1 VLVRYSSFSARALPR
16 RGRPIRSEVVDMRR
30 TPAPLLRRPPRAALV
45 LSLRLSLLLA
55 LAAPGLRA
63 AEPPAPAPPP
73 TPPATAQPAPQPT
86 AAAAAP
92 AAAAQGKPAKQKPL
106 SRAEEKKAIA
116 ALAPAYREWLEEI
129 AVLITPQER
138 STFLRLDKDYA
149 RDSFIERFWES
160 RSKLGGIVSANEFR
174 NRWEERVAEAKRRF
188 GSLTN
193 DDRARIFLLNGPP
206 SATLAASCRE
216 LVWPLEAWFYGA
228 GSENANFE
236 FIVIFYQKWNAGP
249 YRIWEP
255 LEGAGELFRDGPRA
269 ASLEAIQRSCLDGDQ
284 LAGAIAWVANQGMTY
299 DMLRIKFDSPPKAPS
314 GEWIAAFNSYSTD
327 LPEAAQSFNAKLSFN
342 FPGRYQSRTVAEG
355 VLQVPT
361 AEVGQ
366 AKLGEHRS
374 YNFVVTG
381 EVLEN
386 KRLFDRF
393 RYKFDFPV
401 TEAQPAATLPLVFQR
416 YLRPG
421 SYTVVLKVED
431 LGSGKF
437 FRTAQPLAVPETD
450 KIAPAATVPAD
461 PESARILAEANAAIS
476 NGETTLK
483 LIRPQGELQTGMM
496 RFDTLSAG
504 KEIAKVTFALDGKP
518 VLTKTKQP
526 WSVELDLGS
535 LPRQRTLS
543 ATAYDAQGRE
553 VASDRLLVNAAGH
566 RFAVR
571 LSEPHRGRRY
581 EKSLLAHAD
590 VQVPEGEAVDRVEL
604 YLNESRVATLYQ
616 PPYEQPIVLPK
627 NEPLAYVRA
636 VAFTADGAATEDL
649 VFVNAPENLE
659 QVNIQFVEL
668 YASVLD
674 RAGRPVEG
682 LTQKDF
688 TPVEDGV
695 KQQIARFDQVRD
707 QPIHA
712 AVAIDVSASMDPN
725 VAQARQAAYA
735 FFQQTI
741 KPKDRAA
748 LITFND
754 HPNLVAKFT
763 NDVNELAG
771 GLAGLK
777 AERGTALYD
786 SIVFALF
793 YFNGI
798 KGQRALLILSDGKDE
813 GSRFTFEDA
822 LEYARRAGVTI
833 YAIGLGKDVDK
844 RHLSKIAEETGGR
857 SFWVKSGAELSP
869 IYAEI
874 ERELRSQYLVAYQS
888 TNTGEEN
895 AFRTV
900 ELKVAKPGVEVKT
913 IRGYYP

>member
-1 VLVRYSSFSARALPR
+1 MRQIRRLEVPLPPVSLLVLVL
-16 RGRPIRSEVVDMRR
+16 GILC
-30 TPAPLLRRPPRAALV
+30 APLAA
-45 LSLRLSLLLA
+45 A
-55 LAAPGLRA
+55 DP
-63 AEPPAPAPPP
+63 PPASPPP
-73 TPPATAQPAPQPT
+73 GAS

-92 AAAAQGKPAKQKPL
+92 SQPAGATSAAPAAPAANTKPPAKEKLL
-106 SRAEEKKAIA
+106 SKAEEKKAIA
-116 ALAPAYREWLEEI
+116 ALPPAYREWLEE
-129 AVLITPQER
+129 VELLISPQER
-138 STFLRLDKDYA
+138 TTFLKLDKDYT
-149 RDSFIERFWES
+149 RDSFIEHFWES
-160 RSKLGGIVSANEFR
+160 RSKLGGLVSANEFR
-174 NRWEERVAEAKRRF
+174 NRWEARIAEVKERFHTVA
-188 GSLTN
+188 N
-193 DDRARIFLLNGPP
+193 DDRSRIFLLNGPP
-206 SATLAASCRE
+206 SVTIVSTCSEVL
-216 LVWPLEAWFYGA
+216 WPLEAWFYPG
-228 GSENANFE
+228 GSDVANFE
-236 FIVIFYQKWNAGP
+236 FIVIFTQKWGAGP
-249 YRIWEP
+249 YRIWSP
-255 LEGAGELFRDGPRA
+255 LEGAGELFRDGPQRFPG
-269 ASLEAIQRSCLDGDQ
+269 LEAIQRECRDGDQ
-284 LAGAIAWVANQGMTY
+284 LAGAIGWVAQQRTQY
-299 DMLRIKFDSPPKAPS
+299 DFLRIKFDNPPKRPS
-314 GEWIAAFNSYSTD
+314 GEWVAAFNSYSTD
-327 LPEAAQSFNAKLSFN
+327 LPESAQTFNAKLTFD
-342 FPGRYQSRTVAEG
+342 FPGRYQNRTVVEG

-361 AEVGQ
+361 TEAGQ

-386 KRLFDRF
+386 HKLFDGF

-401 TEAQPAATLPLVFQR
+401 VPGGEATAAATLPLVFQR

-421 SYTVVLKVED
+421 TYSLVLKVED
-431 LGSGKF
+431 LNSGKF
-437 FRTAQPLAVPETD
+437 YRTAEALVVPETD
-450 KIAPAATVPAD
+450 KIAPAAGPAAD

-504 KEIAKVTFALDGKP
+504 KDIAKVTFALDGKP

-543 ATAYDAQGRE
+543 ATAYDSAGHE

-571 LSEPHRGRRY
+571 LSEPHKGKHY

-590 VQVPEGEAVDRVEL
+590 VQVPEGEAVERVEF
-604 YLNESRVATLYQ
+604 YLNEARVATVYQ
-616 PPYEQPIVLPK
+616 PPYEQPIVLPQR
-627 NEPLAYVRA
+627 EPLGYVRA
-636 VAFTADGAATEDL
+636 IAYTTDGATTEDL
-649 VFVNAPENLE
+649 VFVNAPDNLE
-659 QVNIQFVEL
+659 QLNVQFVEL

-674 RAGRPVEG
+674 HAGHPVEG
-682 LTQKDF
+682 LAQKDF
-688 TPVEDGV
+688 TPIEDGV
-695 KQQIARFDQVRD
+695 KQQIVRFEQVRD

-712 AVAIDVSASMDPN
+712 AVAIDVSASMDP
-725 VAQARQAAYA
+725 AIGEARQGAFA
-735 FFQQTI
+735 FFQQAI

-754 HPNLVAKFT
+754 HPNLAVKFT

-793 YFNGI
+793 YFNGV
-798 KGQRALLILSDGKDE
+798 KGQRALLILSDGRDE
-813 GSRFTFEDA
+813 GSRFSFEDA
-822 LEYARRAGVTI
+822 MEYGRRAGVTI
-833 YAIGLGKDVDK
+833 YTIGLGKDVDK

-857 SFWVKSGAELSP
+857 SFFVKAASELTP

-888 TNTGEEN
+888 SNTGDEST
-895 AFRTV
+895 FRTV
-900 ELKVAKPGVEVKT
+900 ELKLDKSGLEAKT
-913 IRGYYP
+913 LRGYYP

>member
-1 VLVRYSSFSARALPR
+1 
-16 RGRPIRSEVVDMRR
+16 MRR
-30 TPAPLLRRPPRAALV
+30 TATTRRPPRAAL
-45 LSLRLSLLLA
+45 LLPTLLLA
-55 LAAPGLRA
+55 LLAPLAAAPA
-63 AEPPAPAPPP
+63 AEPPSPAQPPAPAP
-73 TPPATAQPAPQPT
+73 AAVQP
-86 AAAAAP
+86 AAP
-92 AAAAQGKPAKQKPL
+92 APAKAAEAKPAKAKPL
-106 SRAEEKKAIA
+106 SRSEEKKLTA
-116 ALAPAYREWLEEI
+116 ALAPAYREWLQEV
-129 AVLITPQER
+129 AVIITAQEKA
-138 STFLRLDKDYA
+138 TFLRLDKDYA
-149 RDSFIERFWES
+149 RDAFIEHFWES

-174 NRWEERVAEAKRRF
+174 NRWQERVAEAKRRF
-188 GSLTN
+188 GNLEN

-206 SATLAASCRE
+206 TGVIVASCHE
-216 LVWPLEAWFYGA
+216 LLWPLEAWFYGA
-228 GSENANFE
+228 GSDNANFE
-236 FIVIFYQKWNAGP
+236 FIVIFYQHWNAGP
-249 YRIWEP
+249 FRIWEP
-255 LEGAGELFRDGPRA
+255 LEGPAELFRDGTRG
-269 ASLEAIQRSCLDGDQ
+269 ASLEAVQTSCLDGDQ

-299 DMLRIKFDSPPKAPS
+299 GMLRLKFDNPPKAPS
-314 GEWIAAFNSYSTD
+314 GEWIEAFNSYSTD
-327 LPEAAQSFNAKLSFN
+327 VPESALSFNAKLSFN
-342 FPGRYQSRTVAEG
+342 FPGRYQSRTVTEG

-374 YNFVVTG
+374 FNFVVTG

-386 KRLFDRF
+386 HKLFDRF

-401 TEAQPAATLPLVFQR
+401 TEAQPPATLPLVFQR

-421 SYTVVLKVED
+421 SYTLVLKVED

-450 KIAPAATVPAD
+450 KIAPAASVPSD

-483 LIRPQGELQTGMM
+483 LIRPRGELQTGMM
-496 RFDTLSAG
+496 RFDTLASG

-518 VLTKTKQP
+518 LLTKTKQP

-571 LSEPHRGRRY
+571 LSEPHKGKRY

-590 VQVPEGEAVDRVEL
+590 VQVPEGEAVDRVEF
-604 YLNESRVATLYQ
+604 YLNEARVATVYQ

-636 VAFTADGAATEDL
+636 IAYTADGASTEDL

-668 YASVLD
+668 YASVFD
-674 RAGRPVEG
+674 RAGHPVEG

-695 KQQIARFDQVRD
+695 KQQIVRFDQVRD

-725 VAQARQAAYA
+725 IAQARQAAFT
-735 FFQQTI
+735 FFQQAI

-786 SIVFALF
+786 SVVFSLF
-793 YFNGI
+793 YFNGV

-813 GSRFTFEDA
+813 GSRFSFEDA

-833 YAIGLGKDVDK
+833 YAIGLGKEVDK
-844 RHLSKIAEETGGR
+844 RHLTKIAEETGGR
-857 SFWVKSGAELSP
+857 SFFVKAAAELGP

-888 TNTGEEN
+888 SNTSDEN
-895 AFRTV
+895 TFRTV
-900 ELKVAKPGVEVKT
+900 ELKVARPGTEVKT

>member
-1 VLVRYSSFSARALPR
+1 MRHICHIRLPLA
-16 RGRPIRSEVVDMRR
+16 
-30 TPAPLLRRPPRAALV
+30 TF
-45 LSLRLSLLLA
+45 LLA
-55 LAAPGLRA
+55 LSLSILPLVPALAQATAPAAPK
-63 AEPPAPAPPP
+63 
-73 TPPATAQPAPQPT
+73 TP
-86 AAAAAP
+86 AAAP
-92 AAAAQGKPAKQKPL
+92 PASPAQPSPKPQPKPKPM
-106 SRAEEKKAIA
+106 SKAEEKKAIA
-116 ALAPAYREWLEEI
+116 ALPQAYRDWLDEV
-129 AVLITPQER
+129 ALLITAPER
-138 STFLRLDKDYA
+138 QTFLRLDKDYE

-160 RSKLGGIVSANEFR
+160 RSKLGGIISANEFR
-174 NRWEERVAEAKRRF
+174 NRWQDRVAEARRRF
-188 GSLTN
+188 GGLTE
-193 DDRARIFLLNGPP
+193 DRSRIFLLNGPP
-206 SATLAASCRE
+206 SGVVVASCSE
-216 LVWPLEAWFYGA
+216 VLWPLEVWYYSG
-228 GSENANFE
+228 GSDVANFE
-236 FIVIFYQKWNAGP
+236 FIVVFYQKWGVGG

-255 LEGAGELFRDGPRA
+255 LLGAGDLFRDGPQRFPG
-269 ASLEAIQRSCLDGDQ
+269 LEAIQRQCRDGDQ
-284 LAGAIAWVANQGMTY
+284 IAGAIAWVANQGTTY
-299 DMLRIKFDSPPKAPS
+299 DFLRLKFDNPPKGPG
-314 GEWIAAFNSYSTD
+314 GEWIDAFKSYSTD
-327 LPEAAQSFNAKLSFN
+327 LPESAASFNAKLSFD
-342 FPGRYQSRTVAEG
+342 FPGRYQNRTVVEG
-355 VLQVPT
+355 VLQVPVS
-361 AEVGQ
+361 EVGQ

-374 YNFVVTG
+374 FNFVITG

-386 KRLFDRF
+386 KKLFDGF

-401 TEAQPAATLPLVFQR
+401 TDAQPAASLPLVFQR

-421 SYTVVLKVED
+421 SYTIVLKVED
-431 LGSGKF
+431 LNSGKF
-437 FRTAQPLAVPETD
+437 FRAAQPLTVPETD
-450 KIAPAATVPAD
+450 KIAPAAGPPAD
-461 PESARILAEANAAIS
+461 PESARILAEAYAAIS

-483 LIRPQGELQTGMM
+483 LVRPQGELQTGMM
-496 RFDTLSAG
+496 RFDTISAG
-504 KEIAKVTFALDGKP
+504 KEIAKVTFSLDGKP

-535 LPRQRTLS
+535 LPRQRALT
-543 ATAYDAQGRE
+543 AVAYDAQGRE

-571 LSEPHRGRRY
+571 LSEPHKGKRY

-590 VQVPEGEAVDRVEL
+590 VQVPEGETVEQVEF
-604 YLNESRVATLYQ
+604 YLNETRVATVYQ

-636 VAFTADGAATEDL
+636 VATTADGATTEDL

-674 RAGRPVEG
+674 HGRPVEG

-688 TPVEDGV
+688 TPSEDGV

-725 VAQARQAAYA
+725 IGEARKGAFA
-735 FFQQTI
+735 FFQQAI

-754 HPNLVAKFT
+754 HPNLVVKFT

-786 SIVFALF
+786 SVVFSLF
-793 YFNGI
+793 YFNGV

-844 RHLSKIAEETGGR
+844 KHLSKIAEETGGR
-857 SFWVKSGAELSP
+857 GFFVKTAAELAP
-869 IYAEI
+869 IYAQI

-888 TNTGEEN
+888 TNTSEEN
-895 AFRTV
+895 TFRAV
-900 ELKVAKPGVEVKT
+900 ELKVDKPGVEVKT

>member
-1 VLVRYSSFSARALPR
+1 
-16 RGRPIRSEVVDMRR
+16 MRR
-30 TPAPLLRRPPRAALV
+30 IPAPICYPILPPISRRAPCAALV
-45 LSLRLSLLLA
+45 RAVLLCA
-55 LAAPGLRA
+55 LIAPAVPGAAHAAAVAAPAQPAPAVA
-63 AEPPAPAPPP
+63 APAPAPK
-73 TPPATAQPAPQPT
+73 
-86 AAAAAP
+86 P
-92 AAAAQGKPAKQKPL
+92 AAKAKPL
-106 SRAEEKKAIA
+106 SKSEEKKAIA
-116 ALAPAYREWLEEI
+116 ALPPAYREWLED
-129 AVLITPQER
+129 VGLLITPAER
-138 STFLRLDKDYA
+138 ATFLRLDKDYT
-149 RDSFIERFWES
+149 RDSFIEHFWES

-188 GSLTN
+188 GSLTA
-193 DDRARIFLLNGPP
+193 DDRSRIFLLNGPP
-206 SATLAASCRE
+206 SGVVTASCRE
-216 LVWPLEAWFYGA
+216 LVWPLEVWFYGG
-228 GSENANFE
+228 GSDIAPFE
-236 FIVIFYQKWNAGP
+236 FIVVFTQRWAAGP

-255 LEGAGELFRDGPRA
+255 LEGLEELFRDGPQRFPG
-269 ASLEAIQRSCLDGDQ
+269 LEGIQRECRDGDQ
-284 LAGAIAWVANQGMTY
+284 LAGAIAWVAHQGMTY
-299 DMLRIKFDSPPKAPS
+299 DFLRIKFDSPPKGPS
-314 GEWIAAFNSYSTD
+314 GEWVAAFNSYSTD
-327 LPEAAQSFNAKLSFN
+327 LPESAQSFNAKLSFG
-342 FPGRYQSRTVAEG
+342 FPGRYQNRTVVEG
-355 VLQVPT
+355 ILQVPI

-386 KRLFDRF
+386 KKLFDGF

-401 TEAQPAATLPLVFQR
+401 TPNTETQPAASLPLVFQR

-431 LGSGKF
+431 LNSGKF
-437 FRTAQPLAVPETD
+437 YRAAQPLTVPESD
-450 KIAPAATVPAD
+450 KIAPSAAAPAD

-483 LIRPQGELQTGMM
+483 LVRPQGELQTGMM
-496 RFDTLSAG
+496 RFDTLTAG

-543 ATAYDAQGRE
+543 ATAYDAAGHE

-571 LSEPHRGRRY
+571 LSEPHKGKHY
-581 EKSLLAHAD
+581 DKSLLAHAD
-590 VQVPEGEAVDRVEL
+590 VQVPEGEAVERVEF
-604 YLNESRVATLYQ
+604 YSNESRVATVYQ
-616 PPYEQPIVLPK
+616 PPYEQPIVLPR

-636 VAFTADGAATEDL
+636 VAFTADGASTEDL
-649 VFVNAPENLE
+649 VFVNAPDNLE

-674 RAGRPVEG
+674 RAGHPVEG

-688 TPVEDGV
+688 TPSEDGV
-695 KQQIARFDQVRD
+695 KQQIVRFDQVRD

-712 AVAIDVSASMDPN
+712 AVAIDVSASMDP
-725 VAQARQAAYA
+725 AIGEARQAAYA
-735 FFQQTI
+735 FFQQAV

-754 HPNLVAKFT
+754 HPNLAVKFT

-786 SIVFALF
+786 SVVFALF
-793 YFNGI
+793 YFNGV

-833 YAIGLGKDVDK
+833 YAIGLGKEVDK

-857 SFWVKSGAELSP
+857 SFFVKAAAELGP

-888 TNTGEEN
+888 SNTGDEN
-895 AFRTV
+895 TFRAV
-900 ELKVAKPGVEVKT
+900 ELKVDKPGIEVKT